1 MWIVYILRCS
11 DSSLYTG
18 ITSDIERRVTEHNSS
33 EKLGAKYTK
42 TRRPVTLVHSESYQ
56 TRSEALKREWQI
68 KKLSRIAKLSLLSSS
83 E

>member
-42 TRRPVTLVHSESYQ
+42 TRRPVILVHSESYE
-56 TRSEALKREWQI
+56 TRSDALKREWQI
-68 KKLSRIAKLSLLSSS
+68 KKLSRAAKLALLSSS